1 MHSPVGWL
9 REIDWL
15 PMPDLNFWYQGVILH
30 IFRKGYRKEGR
41 TWILS
46 AIVPWERHQIE
57 ILYWIRLRRHCWSKI
72 LQWVVKA
79 LKGKGLIQI
88 CDLQYC
94 IWASAVYHIWLQRNH
109 REFNCL
115 IKYEASRIEAI
126 KWDVKSR
133 VDCCRRFKY
142 FAEQNPLQ
150 SLGYLLL
157 SVNWWK
163 EELLVRSLGSWLD
176 HGKLFCLLFEF
187 LCCSLSSWFSLIFAE
202 FRRRLLCLIRFAH
215 YYYYNHYYYYY

>member
-1 MHSPVGWL
+1 M
-9 REIDWL
+9 EC
-15 PMPDLNFWYQGVILH
+15 QGFEGEGSQFKSVI
-30 IFRKGYRKEGR
+30 
-41 TWILS
+41 
-46 AIVPWERHQIE
+46 
-57 ILYWIRLRRHCWSKI
+57 CKI
-72 LQWVVKA
+72 A
-79 LKGKGLIQI
+79 
-88 CDLQYC
+88 
-94 IWASAVYHIWLQRNH
+94 WASAVYHIWLQRNY

-115 IKYEASRIEAI
+115 IKSEESKIQAI

-142 FAEQNPLQ
+142 FAEQNILQ

-163 EELLVRSLGSWLD
+163 EELLFRSLGSWLD

-202 FRRRLLCLIRFAH
+202 FRRKLLSLIRFAH
-215 YYYYNHYYYYY
+215 YYYYNNNDIQGPCSSIESVLWYWNHF

>member
-1 MHSPVGWL
+1 MKMRIIYTKRSFDQWPGFLVT
-9 REIDWL
+9 L
-15 PMPDLNFWYQGVILH
+15 PNKSNF
-30 IFRKGYRKEGR
+30 
-41 TWILS
+41 LS
-46 AIVPWERHQIE
+46 F
-57 ILYWIRLRRHCWSKI
+57 CKTS
-72 LQWVVKA
+72 
-79 LKGKGLIQI
+79 
-88 CDLQYC
+88 
-94 IWASAVYHIWLQRNH
+94 
-109 REFNCL
+109 NCTN
-115 IKYEASRIEAI
+115 S
-126 KWDVKSR
+126 V
-133 VDCCRRFKY
+133 
-142 FAEQNPLQ
+142 EQNPLQ